1 MSLSKA
7 EICRLLPHEGAM
19 CLLDA
24 CLHWDSEEITCAATS
39 HRDPAN
45 PLARSG
51 VLPALC
57 GIEYVAQAM
66 GVHGGLLRRRGGDK
80 PAAGFLASLRAI
92 KLHVE
97 RLDDIAGPLTIW
109 SRRLADT
116 GDSVQCEF
124 AVRAGD
130 RVLLCGRATLLMS
143 AGPGHV

>member
-7 EICRLLPHEGAM
+7 EICRLLPHDGAM

-24 CLHWDSEEITCAATS
+24 CTHWDGEEITCTATS

-45 PLARSG
+45 PLSRAG

-66 GVHGGLLRRRGGDK
+66 GVHGGLLARRGGAK
-80 PAAGFLASLRAI
+80 PEAGFLASLRGV
-92 KLHVE
+92 KLAVA
-97 RLDDIAGPLTIW
+97 RLDHIAGPLAIW
-109 SRRLADT
+109 SRRIADA

-130 RVLLCGRATLLMS
+130 RVLLSGRATLLMS
-143 AGPGHV
+143 AGPGHA